1 MAYNDGSILVG
12 RTLTGMKIAADR
24 QALLFQT
31 TGGDLDV
38 NVDADCCSYSWIE
51 HIELPA
57 LGFPAIVTAVD
68 HLDMPDATGESKF
81 HSDPDVLAFYGF
93 KITTDRGEIVI
104 DYRNDSNGYY
114 GGSLTWPG
122 EHHYGGVYG
131 QNLSN
136 HEWTEVTPVDGRAE
150 S

>member
-1 MAYNDGSILVG
+1 MGYNDGSVLIGKILTRV
-12 RTLTGMKIAADR
+12 KIAADR

-31 TGGDLDV
+31 ATGDIEV

-51 HIELPA
+51 HIEMPA

-68 HLDMPDATGESKF
+68 HLDMPEVKEESKF
-81 HSDPDVLAFYGF
+81 HSDPECLAFYGC

-114 GGSLTWPG
+114 GGALSWPG

-131 QNLSN
+131 QNISK
-136 HEWTEVTPVDGRAE
+136 HEWQDVTPLNRRAKP
-150 S
+150 